1 MSTIN
6 SITNLNRQR
15 GAIKTKINKIQK
27 FLEEHSTQQD
37 ASPAA
42 IILKKKLKVAMKL
55 QASISELIKGYT
67 LLPEEIDLKDNLDVA
82 QDIEDEIEEI
92 EFYLFTLIDTVLCC
106 HVLVT
111 VGAKGLTKI
120 DSELERLFKVEEF
133 EAEFSKSEEYRQKV
147 VRTKIRATK
156 RINEQKQKLTTN
168 SASVNETS
176 SLDSESVCEF
186 KSNDYLRVKLPKM
199 TINKFYGDVNN
210 WLTFWNSYESAIHN
224 NKCLDK
230 VEKFHYLKAHLS
242 GTALSSIEGL
252 PISDTTYDTAIDLLK
267 NRFAKT
273 DLLIHTHMNNILNI
287 KPLRNSNDVFAF
299 RKFYDK
305 INIELRSLENL
316 GQSIK
321 DLSSVLCTTIL
332 KSLPRD
338 ILIQMD
344 KTTNESAYND
354 INTLLTF
361 LSDILHIRERAEII
375 KNNTNELVVNQ
386 PLPSRKF
393 ETNRRH
399 IDSIGSSKT
408 KYQQKSYDKKEK
420 NIFSTSELIST
431 NVKDKTFCCFFCENK
446 KGDILHDSKDCSF
459 AMTLSNEKKVA
470 LLKKKGICF
479 RCLQNRHVAS
489 KCVSKVTCNYCGFRH
504 VSIMC
509 YKNKNADDKT
519 ETQDSEKVL
528 SNQIK
533 YSPVFLQTLIVGI
546 KGGDLK
552 GYCRLL
558 IDTGSQNSYISQYA
572 AKRLKLKKINSEVV
586 KHGLFGG
593 VEKSELHNRY
603 QLNIS
608 SFEGNFS
615 FDIEVLDE
623 KKICS
628 SVPRVQDENLIGL
641 LRNKGIIL
649 SDIQENENRCLF
661 QDSPDEIH
669 ILLGADNVAQL
680 FTERIEHFPDIGI
693 AAFETKIGW
702 TLMGKRSD
710 TDISDST
717 FSGLSLSLHVSDA
730 KLSEL
735 WRLDTIGISSEE
747 NKTKSMLEEET
758 QKHFLETVKR
768 DNTGRYEVSLPWIT
782 DSSVLPSNRFI
793 AEKSLFKTETKLVN
807 SNKKKDYEEIFDYW
821 ETNKIIEVVNDEK
834 EERVHFLAHRPVF
847 KESSETT
854 KTRPVFNASARE
866 KDPSSRN
873 DCLAKGPNLIEIVP
887 SILNRFRKYKVGLSS
902 DIEKAFCQIKIADK
916 DRDFLRFLWFDSDK
930 NLKIYRHNRVVFG
943 LTSSPFLLAATLNH
957 LLNAVPGHLS
967 ETSRI
972 LKDSFYIDNSLVSL
986 DQIEETEK
994 FISEAKEILSS
1005 AHFNLRCWRSNMS
1018 VPMIDSTESKPQ
1030 FTWIQK
1036 IKWDQQL
1043 PPNLSKQFSTWIKK
1057 LDLLPK
1063 IGIPRWLNIDYQNEY
1078 TTTLHIFTDASK
1090 QAFATCAFLRTE
1102 NKGVHV
1108 QLVNAR
1114 SRVAPIKEITIPRL
1128 ELLSCLIGARL
1139 AKTILTDLRLE
1150 YCRTIF
1156 WSDSSTAL
1164 GWIRRDQTWGTFV
1177 HNRVQEI
1184 RTSTKISDWKHVPG
1198 KYNPADLPSRGCS
1211 FEQLLESRWWEG
1223 PIWLYLPEKEWP
1235 HAEEQPDEDVLN
1247 KEKRKTVLSLL
1258 DKEHKPDWYY
1268 HYFSSYRKIVR
1279 MIAWILR
1286 LLYNCRNSE
1295 KNLSSELSV
1304 DELEKAERR
1313 LFKLIQKESFTGTQD
1328 PSIKALRPIE
1338 DENGLFRAKTSI
1350 IQRKDEKNFL
1360 YPVILPSSHPVVQR
1374 LILEKHLEKHH
1385 AGVSMLMAHLKENV
1399 WILKSRKT
1407 IRNVIRKCI
1416 KCKRFQAHRIE
1427 IEPGIPPEDRVKEA
1441 AIFEI
1446 IGVDLAGPLYLSN
1459 KSKAWIVLYTCAV
1472 YRAIHL
1478 ELVTSLSTE
1487 TFLLSLRRFIS
1498 RRVRPYVIYCDNG
1511 TSFVGANKLLEKL
1524 NWKEISAAT
1533 SAQKIRFKFNPPTA
1547 AWWERLVRMVKEILR
1562 KVLGRTSLNY
1572 EELNTILCD
1581 CEQVINSRP
1590 ITYVSEDNKDPS
1602 PLTPMMFLQDLP
1614 SSGVPDIDNIDSKG
1628 LNKRA
1633 KYRQGIRDDLRRR
1646 CRIEYL
1652 GQLRYQASRVNK
1664 IDQLTVGDVVLIEDI
1679 NKRRIHWP
1687 LTKIIELLPGK
1698 DKVVRLAKVK
1708 TENGTFLRPLQRLF
1722 PLEISEPNTNPFLF
1736 PASSFT
1742 DSPSSSSE
1750 SMQPA
1755 ASVSRALPYVSRY
1768 GRTIRPIEK

>member
-1 MSTIN
+1 
-6 SITNLNRQR
+6 
-15 GAIKTKINKIQK
+15 
-27 FLEEHSTQQD
+27 
-37 ASPAA
+37 
-42 IILKKKLKVAMKL
+42 
-55 QASISELIKGYT
+55 
-67 LLPEEIDLKDNLDVA
+67 
-82 QDIEDEIEEI
+82 
-92 EFYLFTLIDTVLCC
+92 
-106 HVLVT
+106 
-111 VGAKGLTKI
+111 
-120 DSELERLFKVEEF
+120 
-133 EAEFSKSEEYRQKV
+133 
-147 VRTKIRATK
+147 
-156 RINEQKQKLTTN
+156 
-168 SASVNETS
+168 
-176 SLDSESVCEF
+176 
-186 KSNDYLRVKLPKM
+186 
-199 TINKFYGDVNN
+199 
-210 WLTFWNSYESAIHN
+210 
-224 NKCLDK
+224 
-230 VEKFHYLKAHLS
+230 
-242 GTALSSIEGL
+242 
-252 PISDTTYDTAIDLLK
+252 
-267 NRFAKT
+267 
-273 DLLIHTHMNNILNI
+273 
-287 KPLRNSNDVFAF
+287 
-299 RKFYDK
+299 
-305 INIELRSLENL
+305 
-316 GQSIK
+316 
-321 DLSSVLCTTIL
+321 
-332 KSLPRD
+332 
-338 ILIQMD
+338 
-344 KTTNESAYND
+344 
-354 INTLLTF
+354 
-361 LSDILHIRERAEII
+361 
-375 KNNTNELVVNQ
+375 
-386 PLPSRKF
+386 
-393 ETNRRH
+393 
-399 IDSIGSSKT
+399 
-408 KYQQKSYDKKEK
+408 
-420 NIFSTSELIST
+420 
-431 NVKDKTFCCFFCENK
+431 
-446 KGDILHDSKDCSF
+446 
-459 AMTLSNEKKVA
+459 
-470 LLKKKGICF
+470 
-479 RCLQNRHVAS
+479 
-489 KCVSKVTCNYCGFRH
+489 
-504 VSIMC
+504 MC

-782 DSSVLPSNRFI
+782 DSSVLPN
-793 AEKSLFKTETKLVN
+793 
-807 SNKKKDYEEIFDYW
+807 
-821 ETNKIIEVVNDEK
+821 
-834 EERVHFLAHRPVF
+834 
-847 KESSETT
+847 
-854 KTRPVFNASARE
+854 
-866 KDPSSRN
+866 
-873 DCLAKGPNLIEIVP
+873 
-887 SILNRFRKYKVGLSS
+887 
-902 DIEKAFCQIKIADK
+902 IEKAFCQIKIADK

-972 LKDSFYIDNSLVSL
+972 LKDSFYIDNSL
-986 DQIEETEK
+986 
-994 FISEAKEILSS
+994 
-1005 AHFNLRCWRSNMS
+1005 
-1018 VPMIDSTESKPQ
+1018 
-1030 FTWIQK
+1030 TWIQK